1 MVHTTKSE
9 IEFAISFNANIW
21 LNHTSHTGS
30 AFMRIK
36 IIGDGNRI
44 ANIYQKTHEPTQ
56 REIPFFYQWFFSYA
70 FHLRDFFFLIQ
81 ISALIEPHNSIIHF
95 LDRFIFLTLL
105 FYALGVI
112 PTFVCLREI
121 HGTVSLVKCEL
132 RAFHHSFQSPNVH
145 HQFDAIR
152 RGSISS

>member
-1 MVHTTKSE
+1 MPSSELKSSVMATASQTYTRKRMNQLNE
-9 IEFAISFNANIW
+9 KYLFLSVIFFVCISF
-21 LNHTSHTGS
+21 T
-30 AFMRIK
+30 R
-36 IIGDGNRI
+36 
-44 ANIYQKTHEPTQ
+44 
-56 REIPFFYQWFFSYA
+56 
-70 FHLRDFFFLIQ
+70 FFFLIQ